1 MTGPQSSWPRQ
12 GPPLLGAPLPP
23 RPVSGQVTGG
33 SAVPPG
39 RDDEDGQRG
48 YPAPGSGHAPPP
60 SYLSGPPSYPPPPG
74 YQGSPPGYQQ
84 PPAGYGQA
92 PPPGYGQAPP
102 PGYGQPPP
110 GYGQAP
116 PPGYGEHQQAP
127 PGYQSGGAPRV
138 EQEPDIA
145 DWWQRLAA
153 RLIDGFG
160 FLIVQQI
167 LSSVF
172 YALFGPSFGFDATGF
187 RVSGSWILPAV
198 LSGVVS
204 GLLYAG
210 YDVYMHGKFGATGG
224 KMLLKLKLAQVD
236 RQPATQMVIIKRALA
251 YPGVFALVGVIAGL
265 GLFAFGLGS
274 LLLVLVTVADGIFVL
289 VDQKSRQS
297 LHDRFAGTV
306 VLKTAGSPTLG

>member
-12 GPPLLGAPLPP
+12 GPPLPGAPLPP
-23 RPVSGQVTGG
+23 RSVSGQVTGG

-60 SYLSGPPSYPPPPG
+60 GYLSGPPSYPPPPG
-74 YQGSPPGYQQ
+74 YQQ
-84 PPAGYGQA
+84 
-92 PPPGYGQAPP
+92 PPPGYGQA
-102 PGYGQPPP
+102 PPP

-274 LLLVLVTVADGIFVL
+274 LLLVLVTVADGIFLL
-289 VDQKSRQS
+289 VDQRSRQS

>member
-12 GPPLLGAPLPP
+12 GPPLPGAPLPP

-92 PPPGYGQAPP
+92 PPPGYG
-102 PGYGQPPP
+102 
-110 GYGQAP
+110 
-116 PPGYGEHQQAP
+116 EHQQAP
-127 PGYQSGGAPRV
+127 AGYQSGGAPRV
-138 EQEPDIA
+138 KQEPDIA

-274 LLLVLVTVADGIFVL
+274 LLLVLVTVAEGIFVL

>member
-12 GPPLLGAPLPP
+12 GPPLPGAPLPP

-74 YQGSPPGYQQ
+74 YQQ
-84 PPAGYGQA
+84 PPA
-92 PPPGYGQAPP
+92 
-102 PGYGQPPP
+102 

-265 GLFAFGLGS
+265 GLLAFGLGS
-274 LLLVLVTVADGIFVL
+274 LLLVLVTVADGIFLL
-289 VDQKSRQS
+289 VDQRSRQS
-297 LHDRFAGTV
+297 LHDRFPGTV